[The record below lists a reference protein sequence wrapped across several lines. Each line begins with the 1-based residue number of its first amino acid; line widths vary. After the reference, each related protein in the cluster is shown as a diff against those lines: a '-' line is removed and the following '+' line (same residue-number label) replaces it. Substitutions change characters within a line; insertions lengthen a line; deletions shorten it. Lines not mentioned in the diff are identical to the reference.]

1 MKRTAFAFLVSS
13 AVAFGA
19 CSSGTTPA
27 SDTKAAVEPV
37 KKIWS
42 KGRARSVSAADLS
55 PSTTA
60 TRSGG
65 KVSATIRATRALVA
79 GVKQR
84 AAVLEQEWVKAANAK
99 GVDGAKV
106 LVEFRE
112 EVKRVAAG
120 K

>member
-1 MKRTAFAFLVSS
+1 MFGKSWD
-13 AVAFGA
+13 VADAKGLEVM
-19 CSSGTTPA
+19 
-27 SDTKAAVEPV
+27 KAAGVQILP
-37 KKIWS
+37 
-42 KGRARSVSAADLS
+42 
-55 PSTTA
+55 A
-60 TRSGG
+60 TP
-65 KVSATIRATRALVA
+65 ALVA